1 MEDAKIEESWKEKL
15 DEEFNKDYFQ
25 NIISFL
31 KKEKQSGK
39 IIFPNEADIF
49 NAFYFSPF
57 KDVKI
62 VLLGQDPYHNPDQAH
77 GLCFSVNEGIKP
89 PPSLVNIYKELQ
101 SDLGIPFPSTGNLTK
116 WATQG
121 ILMLNASL
129 TVEAKKPNSHSDIGW
144 HTFTNAVIRKVSEE
158 KEHVVFILWGKFAQ
172 SKEVLIDANKHLI
185 LKAAHPSPF
194 SAHAGFLGCKHF
206 SKTNEWLKA
215 KKMPTIDWNPQ

>member
-1 MEDAKIEESWKEKL
+1 MADVKIEESWKEQL

-39 IIFPNEADIF
+39 IIYPNGTDIF
-49 NAFYFSPF
+49 NAFYFTPF
-57 KDVKI
+57 IDVKV

-89 PPSLVNIYKELQ
+89 PPSLVNIYKELH
-101 SDLGIPFPSTGNLTK
+101 SDLGIPFPTTGNLTK

-129 TVEAKKPNSHSDIGW
+129 TVEANKPNSHSDIGW

-158 KEHVVFILWGKFAQ
+158 KENVVFILWGKFAQ
-172 SKEVLIDANKHLI
+172 SKAELIDANKHLI

-194 SAHAGFLGCKHF
+194 SAHSGFLGCKHF